1 MNHKYK
7 ILFDA
12 YHLYHLPQFDPVID
26 LLAQDDRFELFLST
40 SSEIDKGERELA
52 LSIMEKRPGTII
64 KAYTEQERS
73 DIIRNLAPDVFICGW
88 SRYKIEKFIPPKKG
102 KWHVLRVI
110 REMIYHR
117 TKDQQTDILED
128 LRGNGN
134 DGIIHGAT
142 WIENGNGG
150 GGSTTFCDAAVPD
163 GWVANNNDD
172 NDSCTDDLIID
183 CLGICDG
190 TAVVDECGICE
201 G

>member
-64 KAYTEQERS
+64 KADTEQERS

-88 SRYKIEKFIPPKKG
+88 SRYKIEKFIPKLCMGKK
-102 KWHVLRVI
+102 RCTER
-110 REMIYHR
+110 RE
-117 TKDQQTDILED
+117 
-128 LRGNGN
+128 G
-134 DGIIHGAT
+134 
-142 WIENGNGG
+142 
-150 GGSTTFCDAAVPD
+150 TFGEA
-163 GWVANNNDD
+163 
-172 NDSCTDDLIID
+172 SF
-183 CLGICDG
+183 
-190 TAVVDECGICE
+190 
-201 G
+201 